1 MPSIAGHFFIWS
13 KNMFEYAIVFSI
25 SFIIGILTGDRIRA
39 MRFSALPWVIMKWND
54 GSLGYR
60 VVPRNTATVQRGEK
74 AYLCIEV
81 NTDHL
86 EPGKKVKIFE
96 D

>member
-1 MPSIAGHFFIWS
+1 
-13 KNMFEYAIVFSI
+13 MFEYAIVFSI

-39 MRFSALPWVIMKWND
+39 MRFSALPWVVMKWNH

-60 VVPRNTATVQRGEK
+60 IAHRDTAVVKKGEK
-74 AYLCIEV
+74 AYLCIEL

-86 EPGKKVKIFE
+86 KPGEKVKIFE
-96 D
+96 N